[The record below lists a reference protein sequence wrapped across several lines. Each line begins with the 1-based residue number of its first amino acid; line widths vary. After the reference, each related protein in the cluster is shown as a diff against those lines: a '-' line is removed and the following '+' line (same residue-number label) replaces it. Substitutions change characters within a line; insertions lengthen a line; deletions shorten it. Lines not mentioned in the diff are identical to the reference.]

1 LEPPKFTKGQFPPKI
16 PRPAGQTR
24 LKKYIYGG
32 DAVLIKKNKKR
43 FIGHFF
49 LK

>member
-24 LKKYIYGG
+24 LKKYLGTEKLFCEFSI
-32 DAVLIKKNKKR
+32 L
-43 FIGHFF
+43 FIRETRVY
-49 LK
+49 